1 MKRYTV
7 VIGDTT
13 HVVDLEALAPP
24 DHFRVWVGGQ
34 VYELRLS
41 EEASAEAHAAAA
53 APTPTHPAVARPSPA
68 PHPDAGEAAPPLL
81 RAPMPGV
88 ILEVNVQP
96 GAQVQRG
103 DQLLVL
109 EAMKMKNLLRSPRH
123 GVVDEI
129 FVHAGQNVNFDDPLL
144 RYRQG

>member
-13 HVVDLEALAPP
+13 HVVDLEALALP
-24 DHFRVWVGGQ
+24 DHFRVWVDGQ

-53 APTPTHPAVARPSPA
+53 APAPTHPAVARPSPA
-68 PHPDAGEAAPPLL
+68 PQPDAGEAASPLL

-88 ILEVNVQP
+88 ILEVNVQS

-123 GVVDEI
+123 GIVDEI